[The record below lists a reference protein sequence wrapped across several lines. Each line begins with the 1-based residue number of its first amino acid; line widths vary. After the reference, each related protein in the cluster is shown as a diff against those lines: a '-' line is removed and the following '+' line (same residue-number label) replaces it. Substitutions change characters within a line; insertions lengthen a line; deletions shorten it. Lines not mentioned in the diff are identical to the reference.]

1 MKKVIYLILF
11 SAVVFSSVNA
21 QEKGHTRFSFVLNP
35 QISWIKTNHDK
46 VDSKGSLPGYNF
58 GIIVDR
64 FFGDN
69 YAFCIGLTINT
80 NGGKLQYPVDAFHP
94 APYTQTYRLKYLE
107 IPLGLKL
114 RSEDMHRTNFYG
126 RFGLSQQINI
136 KAVDS
141 NGKDI
146 SDQVRVFDLGYHL
159 GAGIEYSVGS
169 RNALMFGLLFNN
181 GFADV
186 TKKNGFEDKAI
197 QNRFVFEFGFIF

>member
-1 MKKVIYLILF
+1 
-11 SAVVFSSVNA
+11 
-21 QEKGHTRFSFVLNP
+21 
-35 QISWIKTNHDK
+35 
-46 VDSKGSLPGYNF
+46 
-58 GIIVDR
+58 
-64 FFGDN
+64 
-69 YAFCIGLTINT
+69 
-80 NGGKLQYPVDAFHP
+80 
-94 APYTQTYRLKYLE
+94 
-107 IPLGLKL
+107 
-114 RSEDMHRTNFYG
+114 MHRTNFYG